1 MDSKEL
7 LQKLNQKL
15 FNSEFKIKRKN
26 LLLKIFVPK
35 GYIITIFNSIYV
47 ENSTDISISTLLH
60 ESQHYIDRMV
70 YKDGKFYR
78 NYIKELMFYI
88 KYLSPQI
95 LGVFSLFSLFSI
107 WFTNFFL
114 LFLILIFFF
123 FPNPKLSFFRR
134 DYELKGYY
142 WNWYFNESYNYSKIF
157 NSWEYYKMDS
167 YHSQEYY
174 HEIFSNMKS
183 SKLKEFYE
191 RDIK

>member
-1 MDSKEL
+1 
-7 LQKLNQKL
+7 
-15 FNSEFKIKRKN
+15 
-26 LLLKIFVPK
+26 
-35 GYIITIFNSIYV
+35 
-47 ENSTDISISTLLH
+47 
-60 ESQHYIDRMV
+60 MV

-78 NYIKELMFYI
+78 NYIKELIFYI

-95 LGVFSLFSLFSI
+95 LGVFSLISLFSI

-114 LFLILIFFF
+114 LFLIFIIFF

-142 WNWYFNESYNYSKIF
+142 WNWYFKENYNYSKIF
-157 NSWEYYKMDS
+157 NSWGYYKMDS

-174 HEIFSNMKS
+174 NEIFSNMKN

-191 RDIK
+191 NLRSYS